1 MSASELLRAAEVAEQ
16 KGRPESARLLRE
28 MAAKLGAT
36 PAAPAAP
43 TPTVAPAAVPART
56 QTMYAPDDTGFS
68 PPPGAPLSSDS
79 IATRRARIQG
89 AEFME
94 DLRAGRLDPEV
105 RERQRQYRE
114 ALVERPRFGGRPFE
128 NIEAGAVVYAPE
140 SPVEPDI
147 APVEMDDQQVAMELS
162 LPRGASYMRRAAPT
176 DARVYMERLQ
186 GPRPDGSG
194 GNIIRPPEQRGED
207 IDLERQFAATSAAV
221 QALQDKETAAL
232 MGRTK
237 YTPQYAEQSL
247 LERINPLSQRRLVT
261 PGEQATRQLEDQFI
275 MQAGMSEET
284 ARAAARAGTR
294 DVGEQ
299 RLTTQGDP
307 VTTGERNPFFYGLA
321 AAFTPWALL
330 PTFRESRLRVTK
342 KVDPSD
348 PTRQLYIEQYRD
360 PDTGDLR
367 APKWWERLS
376 EAVSRQVYAPDVS
389 ENIRRQQAFARQTLA
404 SELIE
409 SGMQA
414 DEARRLVIE
423 TVRDENRAR
432 RNKVIDIATRAIPGF
447 EREDERLDAVQEP
460 LMRGL
465 LSTTK
470 TDSEL
475 GLLQETPVAQL
486 LRNAG
491 VFPTL
496 VNTALF
502 ELLPFTYEMDPETG
516 EPYDKNDPAYRI
528 DQLLRQGLRL
538 RGFTEDEIERR
549 RTGGFR
555 LPSSAAT
562 TGVGASG
569 PEGPFMP
576 VPFQG
581 ATRTRPH
588 AMDPTGMRAAR
599 QTGGIVAKFAEA
611 LRSGRFLGDELMSIP
626 GYVAEFPVEPAEVQP
641 GYGVLSERY
650 DAMENGTPTAPF
662 WQGVVYEG
670 VYGIGPVPA
679 ARAAARTAIG
689 GTETLARGAKEA
701 LRFRAPK
708 AAKAADVVEKLAY
721 AAGDPVQ
728 AAKTSKSIRI
738 AQELA
743 EMGDVD
749 AARISEIE
757 LTKGLNNA
765 QRVAAEAIG
774 EEVLAPYILQARL
787 EAGPATV
794 SVGMANDLAANS
806 KAARTILEDVGVL
819 NGPRD
824 RLLTQSEIAA
834 LRKQL
839 NQHSASAWRVAISD
853 IMLNNK
859 ISARQKAR
867 DIIALLE
874 DEGVVVSALPGGP
887 DLRRASNASDAA
899 APSLLES
906 ALGQMEGLNSAIP
919 VMGNLPVMTT
929 LHDLGKQAV
938 MGARSGG
945 DVQFGGR
952 AGRVVNRRMGAD
964 KVTQDRIL
972 RTPEELLR
980 ATSAAGGRVVESAL
994 ENIVPKNMTVVSNS
1008 LMVPTNKLT
1017 EEVFEA
1023 VERSMTALQ
1032 PTVRNGPKIGGTVS
1046 QLYYFSPDAADEFIR
1061 SQGKANIERSELMS
1075 GMLLRM
1081 QSGKPLTG
1089 AEARIVEDS
1098 LLTQAFR
1105 DAMGSEAREIMFA
1118 GRQLERA
1125 EEPLVEVGLDVR
1137 PEKRVP
1143 RTVPGSGQV
1152 IPGRLTEAVS
1162 DLKLVAKEAG
1172 GAALG
1177 RALNRGAKRNAQD
1190 ADEIATNFPT
1200 QVDADLPRVL
1210 QRVKSEIA
1218 SIGDNIRVEIRD
1230 AATGAKNP
1238 EAAFNQ
1244 VIQKRI
1250 ERQMIEITQTIDKR
1264 AEELAKTFGMTPEQ
1278 AYLYLT
1284 YQSPSATAR
1293 RGLGQELFA
1302 GNIPP
1307 NIRQL
1312 AIQREQAQLMM
1323 NAWRDVLQDFFGKD
1337 LYDSFMTDGLLR
1349 NLVAV
1354 PNVDPNFIESA
1365 ADVVPFTTRN
1375 LQDMIDALRIRN
1387 PKLKGRGLSKAPFVE
1402 AGGVETRDGVFP
1414 AMLSWAM
1421 GADARVVKERSLR
1434 ELAETNPDLFVNVM
1448 PSIVGRT
1455 PQRVQGEA
1463 RLILDNRAGALD
1475 VLNEIIEAPTS
1486 VRGKGS
1492 PLRGRENSVRFSMPI
1507 TDSRGQNKVNGLGQI
1522 EAGESVYVQELDNL
1536 ARRAGLAMSART
1548 RQQIAEQVFE
1558 QTMMNNRSVPDL
1570 EELLGNI
1577 ETNANLDLSAF
1588 ETQATTNAIK
1598 SIMRG
1603 LGEDFALARADLDN
1617 LPPGTPPIPS
1627 LPEMIEGGMAPDDVF
1642 RMLRYALGND
1652 DDATLLQHIAYARHS
1667 GAPDD
1672 VIIAGLRRNIID
1684 RAYTTF
1690 VQPMVEDMRS
1700 VRSSM
1705 GYKPNVTKND
1715 LFNLQRELELADPT
1729 SVRLGLFG
1737 QQWSDTLKEL
1747 QAASDSGKLAQ
1758 NVENL
1763 RRRDAAAKAV
1773 DEDIPLAER
1782 QAARTEVAIEAV
1794 RSFLVTRR
1802 RIAASGAL
1810 AGGAPI
1816 PLPLGRYIVPNAV
1829 TAPLIAMS
1837 TVGPVNAVRML
1848 KGPGYASQLA
1858 DVEGQLANI
1867 INKPLTQARSTPNPS
1882 EYRFT
1887 SKTGKRWTQGEIDEA
1902 IKRNNILIS
1911 RGQMEFND
1919 AFIADVL
1926 RDAKLLIDATP
1937 APAMRQHL
1945 RQLDP
1950 RRTSFFQYV
1959 ANATDKAFRENMFV
1973 SALKQG
1979 MTEEQAARMARA
1991 VVLDYGAVPD
2001 KVKNGFNR
2009 YILFLSFRFANYM
2022 ESVRG
2027 MARDPNTFMRS
2038 LNALDN
2044 SQTQSDLALTGP
2056 DYVRMRPILSKI
2068 YDFDEGAGSALFGPS
2083 VPFGEAYADMY
2094 RFATWAAQAGARNNN
2109 FVGAAAGQIE
2119 EENLIPLLSLAI
2131 SAYKIKGNLS
2141 DTGSKVPSEWVAYAM
2156 GTPNNFVW
2164 SMMREH
2170 VKPVPKDREAGGRV
2184 RAMDPMYPQEG
2195 FQEYQWKS
2203 KNAELAFKAALM
2215 TFAYMGIERTRA
2227 DYTKLGMTY
2236 GVDEFLDPARF
2247 GLAPTLGYATGVTT
2261 PINLESIEKQSRR
2274 ALREQEK
2281 TAREQARD

>member
-1 MSASELLRAAEVAEQ
+1 MSVSELLQSAEHAEQ
-16 KGRPESARLLRE
+16 KGQLESARLLRE
-28 MAAKLGAT
+28 LAADMAASAPPE
-36 PAAPAAP
+36 PAF
-43 TPTVAPAAVPART
+43 T
-56 QTMYAPDDTGFS
+56 
-68 PPPGAPLSSDS
+68 PPPGAPMSDDSGLVGMNQDQIASARTPPPVPDTLPPPIQLDELSK
-79 IATRRARIQG
+79 
-89 AEFME
+89 
-94 DLRAGRLDPEV
+94 
-105 RERQRQYRE
+105 
-114 ALVERPRFGGRPFE
+114 
-128 NIEAGAVVYAPE
+128 
-140 SPVEPDI
+140 
-147 APVEMDDQQVAMELS
+147 QQIAMELS
-162 LPRGASYMRRAAPT
+162 LPRGASFARRASPE

-186 GPRPDGSG
+186 RRRPKPSVFDQGIPTGFEPAGPPVPRDFPEGAVRPG
-194 GNIIRPPEQRGED
+194 GDVVRAREQRGQD
-207 IDLERQFAATSAAV
+207 IDLEEQFTATAQAV
-221 QALQDKETAAL
+221 RDAEEAVTARL
-232 MGRTK
+232 MARVK
-237 YTPQYAEQSL
+237 YRPRYAEQTFL
-247 LERINPLSQRRLVT
+247 QKINPLSQKRLVT
-261 PGEQATRQLEDQFI
+261 PGEDATRQLEDQFI
-275 MQAGMSEET
+275 LEGGMSEDL
-284 ARAAARAGTR
+284 AREKARQELR
-294 DVGEQ
+294 SVEEQ
-299 RLTTQGDP
+299 RLTTGGDP
-307 VTTGERNPFFYGLA
+307 VTTGERDPIKRGLQT
-321 AAFTPWALL
+321 AFMPWMLL

-342 KVDPSD
+342 EILPDG
-348 PTRQLYIEQYRD
+348 RQLFIEKYRD
-360 PDTGDLR
+360 PDTGELR
-367 APKWWERLS
+367 DPTWWENVKES
-376 EAVSRQVYAPDVS
+376 VARQVYPPDLS
-389 ENIRRQQAFARQTLA
+389 EDIRRQEAAKRTDLVNRLIDDGMDPYEARQ
-404 SELIE
+404 
-409 SGMQA
+409 
-414 DEARRLVIE
+414 LVAE
-423 TVRDENRAR
+423 TVRDENRKAKR
-432 RNKVIDIATRAIPGF
+432 LITDLATRSIPGF
-447 EREDERLDAVQEP
+447 DTGDERLESVEAP
-460 LMRGL
+460 LLRGL
-465 LSTTK
+465 MSTTK
-470 TDSEL
+470 DDTEL
-475 GLLQETPVAQL
+475 GLLQETPVSQM

-496 VNTALF
+496 VNTFLF
-502 ELLPFTYEMDPETG
+502 ELLPTTYEIDPETG

-528 DQLLRQGLRL
+528 DQLLRAQLRL
-538 RGFTEDEIERR
+538 RGFSEDEIQRR

-555 LPSSAAT
+555 LPTSAMT
-562 TGVGASG
+562 TGVGSAQ
-569 PEGPFMP
+569 PEGAFLP

-581 ATRTRPH
+581 ATRTRGH

-599 QTGGIVAKFAEA
+599 QTGSIVVKFAEA

-626 GYVAEFPVEPAEVQP
+626 GYVAEFADSPAEVQP

-650 DAMENGTPTAPF
+650 DAMEDPTPVTPF
-662 WQGVVYEG
+662 WQGVALES
-670 VYGIGPVPA
+670 VYGFGPVTA
-679 ARAAARTAIG
+679 ARVAARTALT
-689 GTETLARGAKEA
+689 GTQAAARATGKAA
-701 LRFRAPK
+701 RFRAPK
-708 AAKAADVVEKLAY
+708 VAKAADVVEKLAY
-721 AAGDPVQ
+721 SASDPVQ

-743 EMGDVD
+743 ELGETD
-749 AARISEIE
+749 AARISDID

-774 EEVLAPYILQARL
+774 EEVLAPYILQARI

-806 KAARTILEDVGVL
+806 KAARTILQEVGVL

-824 RLLTQSEIAA
+824 RLLTRSEIAA
-834 LRKQL
+834 LRNQL
-839 NQHSASAWRVAISD
+839 NRHAASAWRSAISD
-853 IMLNNK
+853 IMVNDKL
-859 ISARQKAR
+859 SPTQKAR
-867 DIIALLE
+867 NIIDLLE
-874 DEGVVVSALPGGP
+874 SEGVLVGALPGGTE
-887 DLRRASNASDAA
+887 LRRAANATNVSEQAAKARLDAA
-899 APSLLES
+899 VS
-906 ALGQMEGLNSAIP
+906 QMGDLNTAIP
-919 VMGNLPVMTT
+919 VMGNLPVMTS

-938 MGARSGG
+938 MGARRG
-945 DVQFGGR
+945 DDFRFNGR
-952 AGRVVNRRMGAD
+952 AGRVTNRRLGVD
-964 KVTQDRIL
+964 KVTPDQIL
-972 RTPEELLR
+972 RSPEELLR
-980 ATSAAGGRVVESAL
+980 ATSAAGGRVVETAL
-994 ENIVPKNMTVVSNS
+994 ENIVPKNMTVVSNN
-1008 LMVPTNKLT
+1008 LMVPSNKLT
-1017 EEVFEA
+1017 DEVFEA
-1023 VERSMTALQ
+1023 VNQRMAAVQ
-1032 PTVRNGPKIGGTVS
+1032 PISQDGPEIGGTVS
-1046 QLYYFSPDAADEFIR
+1046 QLYYFPTNAADEFIR
-1061 SQGKANIERSELMS
+1061 SQGRANIERSELLS
-1075 GMLLRM
+1075 GILLRM
-1081 QSGKPLTG
+1081 QNGKPLTG
-1089 AEARIVEDS
+1089 VESRIVEDS

-1105 DAMGSEAREIMFA
+1105 DVMGNEARDIMFA

-1125 EEPLVEVGLDVR
+1125 EEPLVERGFDTR
-1137 PEKRVP
+1137 PEMRVP
-1143 RTVPGSGQV
+1143 RTVPAPGQV
-1152 IPGRLTEAVS
+1152 VPGRLNDAVEN
-1162 DLKLVAKEAG
+1162 LKLVAKEAG

-1177 RALNRGAKRNAQD
+1177 RALNRTTKQNTQA

-1244 VIQKRI
+1244 VIQTRI
-1250 ERQMIEITQTIDKR
+1250 NRQLMDIAGVIDKR
-1264 AEELAKTFGMTPEQ
+1264 AEELAKSYGMTREQ

-1293 RGLGQELFA
+1293 RGLGQDMLTA
-1302 GNIPP
+1302 QLPD

-1312 AIQREQAQLMM
+1312 AIEREQAQVMM

-1337 LYDSFMTDGLLR
+1337 LYNSFMDEGLLR

-1365 ADVVPFTTRN
+1365 ADVVPLTTRN
-1375 LQDMIDALRIRN
+1375 LQDIIDALRIRN

-1402 AGGVETRDGVFP
+1402 ALGVETRDGVFP
-1414 AMLSWAM
+1414 ALLSWAM
-1421 GADARVVKERSLR
+1421 GADARAVKERSLR

-1448 PSIVGRT
+1448 PSLVGRT

-1463 RLILDNRAGALD
+1463 RLLIDNRAGVLD
-1475 VLNEIIEAPTS
+1475 ALNEIIEAPTG

-1492 PLRGRENSVRFSMPI
+1492 PLRGRENSVRFSMPL
-1507 TDSRGQNKVNGLGQI
+1507 TTSTGRNKVNNVGQI

-1536 ARRAGLAMSART
+1536 ARRAGLAMSPAT
-1548 RQQIAEQVFE
+1548 RQKVAEQVFE
-1558 QTMMNNRSVPDL
+1558 QMMMNNRSVPDL

-1577 ETNANLDLSAF
+1577 ETNANLDLTVF
-1588 ETQATTNAIK
+1588 ETQATTNALK
-1598 SIMRG
+1598 AIMRG
-1603 LGEDFALARADLDN
+1603 LGEDFALARADLDR
-1617 LPPGTPPIPS
+1617 LPPGMPPIPS

-1642 RMLRYALGND
+1642 RMLRFALGND

-1672 VIIAGLRRNIID
+1672 VIITALRRDLLD

-1690 VQPMVEDMRS
+1690 VQPIVEDMQS
-1700 VRSSM
+1700 VRASM

-1715 LFNLQRELELADPT
+1715 LFNLQRELEVVDPT

-1737 QQWSDTLKEL
+1737 QLWGDTLKEL

-1758 NVENL
+1758 NVDNL
-1763 RRRDAAAKAV
+1763 RRRELAAKAFDKDV
-1773 DEDIPLAER
+1773 PLAER
-1782 QAARTEVAIEAV
+1782 QEARTQASVEAL
-1794 RSFLVTRR
+1794 RTFLVTRR

-1816 PLPLGRYIVPNAV
+1816 PLPLGRYIAPNAV

-1837 TVGPVNAVRML
+1837 TVGPVNAVRMM
-1848 KGPGYASQLA
+1848 KGPGYASQMA
-1858 DVEGQLANI
+1858 DVEAQLANI

-1887 SKTGKRWTQGEIDEA
+1887 SRTGKRWTQGEIDEA

-1937 APAMRQHL
+1937 APAFRQHL

-1973 SALKQG
+1973 SALRQG

-2009 YILFLSFRFANYM
+2009 YILFLSFRLANYI

-2027 MARDPNTFMRS
+2027 LARDPNTFMRS

-2044 SQTQSDLALTGP
+2044 SQRQSDLSLTGP
-2056 DYVRMRPILSKI
+2056 DYSRMRPILSKI
-2068 YDFDEGAGSALFGPS
+2068 YDFDEGAGAALFGPS

-2094 RFATWAAQAGARNNN
+2094 RFASWAAQFGARNNN
-2109 FVGAAAGQIE
+2109 IVGDAAGQIE

-2141 DTGSKVPSEWVAYAM
+2141 DPGSKVPSEWVAYAM

-2164 SMMREH
+2164 NIMREH
-2170 VKPVPKDREAGGRV
+2170 VKPVPKDRESGGRV

-2195 FQEYQWKS
+2195 FQEYQWKN
-2203 KNAELAFKAALM
+2203 KDAELAFKAVLM
-2215 TFAYMGIERTRA
+2215 TFAYMGIERTRG
-2227 DYTKLGMTY
+2227 DYTKMGMTY
-2236 GVDEFLDPARF
+2236 GVNEFLDPARF

-2261 PINLESIEKQSRR
+2261 PINLQSIEKQSRR

-2281 TAREQARD
+2281 SARELIRE